1 MQIIRNYLYNAIY
14 QLFILIV
21 PLITTPYLS
30 RVLGPSGVG
39 INSYTNSIIQYFIL
53 FGSVGIDLYGNRKI
67 AFVRNDK
74 AKMSKTFYEL
84 FILRILTICLAYL
97 VFIIFLI
104 FIGKYRVYYLIQ
116 SISII
121 AAAFDISWFF
131 MGVENF
137 GITVLR
143 NFVVKVITLVS
154 IFLFVKSY
162 NNLNIYI
169 LIISLSILFGNLTL
183 FPSLHKYLEQ
193 IEFRK
198 LRPLKHLK
206 QSLILFVPQVAIQ
219 IYWVLNKTM
228 LGILD
233 SVKSAGFFD
242 QSDKIVKIVLAI
254 VTATGT
260 VMLPHVANAFAR
272 GEYHKT
278 KEYLYISFSFVSA
291 IAIPMMF
298 GLIAITSKFV
308 PLFLTSQFSNVTPVL
323 MIESIVIILIAWSNV
338 IGTQYLL
345 PTNQNKPYTI
355 SVIIGAIVNLV
366 LNVPLIIYLGTVGA
380 SIATVFSEI
389 SVTLYQLFAI
399 RHQVS
404 FNKMFFEFSKY
415 LISGLVMFLIVF
427 EINQGTP
434 STWLFIGIEII
445 SGIVIYLLLLL
456 VLRAEIVKRIKAI
469 ICK

>member
-1 MQIIRNYLYNAIY
+1 MQIIRNFLYNAIY

-21 PLITTPYLS
+21 PLVTTPYLS

-53 FGSVGIDLYGNRKI
+53 FGSVGIDLYGNRQI

-97 VFIIFLI
+97 VFVIFLI

-143 NFVVKVITLVS
+143 NFVVKVITLAS

-169 LIISLSILFGNLTL
+169 LIISLSILFGNLTF

-193 IEFRK
+193 VEFRK

-206 QSLILFVPQVAIQ
+206 QSLILFVPQVAVQ

-291 IAIPMMF
+291 ISIPMMF
-298 GLIAITSKFV
+298 GLIAITPKFV
-308 PLFLTSQFSNVTPVL
+308 PLFFTSQFSNVIPIL
-323 MIESIVIILIAWSNV
+323 MIESIVIILIAWSNA

-355 SVIIGAIVNLV
+355 SVMIGAIVNLI
-366 LNVPLIIYLGTVGA
+366 LNVPLIMYLGTVGA
-380 SIATVFSEI
+380 SIATVFSET
-389 SVTLYQLFAI
+389 SVIAYQLFAI

-404 FNKMFFEFSKY
+404 FNKMFFESFKY

-427 EINQGTP
+427 EINRKTP
-434 STWLFIGIEII
+434 RTWLFIGVEII
-445 SGIVIYLLLLL
+445 SGTIIYLLLLL
-456 VLRAEIVKRIKAI
+456 ILRAEIVKRIKTI